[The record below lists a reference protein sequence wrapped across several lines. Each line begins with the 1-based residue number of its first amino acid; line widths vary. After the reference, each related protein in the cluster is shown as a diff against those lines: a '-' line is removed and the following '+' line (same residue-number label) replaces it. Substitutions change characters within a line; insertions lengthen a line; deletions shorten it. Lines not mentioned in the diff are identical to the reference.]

1 MIMVMMK
8 GVIIIIIIIINVI
21 IGVTSMSTGVRG
33 LKTSGDTPTLMY
45 LQGLNHIN
53 IQ

>member
-1 MIMVMMK
+1 MMMVMMI
-8 GVIIIIIIIINVI
+8 GVIIVIMIIIVI
-21 IGVTSMSTGVRG
+21 IGVTSMSTGVQG